1 MDRNK
6 EIFEESKKYM
16 PGGVNSPVR
25 SFGSVGIN
33 PPVIKSG
40 KGAMIKDENGNEYI
54 DFVLAWGPM
63 ILGHCDEDVV
73 EAIKKTSEESIAF
86 GASTK
91 LELDLAKLLCET
103 LDNVDMIRMVN
114 SGTEATMSAVKLA
127 RGYTKK
133 DKIIKF
139 AGCYHGHF
147 DGFLIE
153 AGSGVLT
160 EGIPGCLGVPE
171 ESIKNTLIGIY
182 NDEKQVEE
190 LFEKY
195 GNDIAGIIIEPVA
208 GNMGV
213 VKCDPKFM
221 RKLRE
226 LCDKYGAL
234 LIFDEVMCGFRVA
247 YKGAQTLFDVK
258 PDLVTYAKI
267 MGGGL
272 PCGAYGGRR
281 EIMENLSP
289 LGGVY
294 QAGTMS
300 GNPIVMSAG
309 LATVKKL
316 YENPSY
322 YNHIEK
328 IGSKLEKGV
337 LEIAKK
343 KGLGLVV
350 NRQGGMMTLFF
361 TDLKEV
367 KCYDDVKTC
376 DGERFKRYFL
386 HMLNKGFNIPP
397 SQFEAMFLSVKH
409 TEEHIKSFKS
419 MLIFRYIFKKRLNL
433 IGSFITNLIY
443 LYVFVLEIFFL
454 IKIFIYL

>member
-25 SFGSVGIN
+25 SFGSVEIN

-91 LELDLAKLLCET
+91 LELDLAKILCET

-226 LCDKYGAL
+226 LCDKYEAL

-322 YNHIEK
+322 YDHIEK
-328 IGSKLEKGV
+328 IGSKLEKGII
-337 LEIAKK
+337 EIAKK

-409 TEEHIKSFKS
+409 TEEHIDKFLEAFESFE
-419 MLIFRYIFKKRLNL
+419 
-433 IGSFITNLIY
+433 G
-443 LYVFVLEIFFL
+443 
-454 IKIFIYL
+454 

>member
-409 TEEHIKSFKS
+409 TEEHIDKF
-419 MLIFRYIFKKRLNL
+419 
-433 IGSFITNLIY
+433 
-443 LYVFVLEIFFL
+443 LEAFESL
-454 IKIFIYL
+454 EG

>member
-281 EIMENLSP
+281 EVMENLSP

-322 YNHIEK
+322 YDHIEK

-409 TEEHIKSFKS
+409 TEEHIEKFLEAFESFE
-419 MLIFRYIFKKRLNL
+419 
-433 IGSFITNLIY
+433 G
-443 LYVFVLEIFFL
+443 
-454 IKIFIYL
+454 

>member
-171 ESIKNTLIGIY
+171 KSIKNTLIGIY

-322 YNHIEK
+322 YDHIEK

-343 KGLGLVV
+343 KGIGLVV

-361 TDLKEV
+361 TDLEEV

-409 TEEHIKSFKS
+409 TEEHIDKFLEAFESFE
-419 MLIFRYIFKKRLNL
+419 
-433 IGSFITNLIY
+433 G
-443 LYVFVLEIFFL
+443 
-454 IKIFIYL
+454 

>member
-91 LELDLAKLLCET
+91 LELDLAKILCET

-226 LCDKYGAL
+226 LCDKYEAL

-322 YNHIEK
+322 YDHIEK
-328 IGSKLEKGV
+328 GII
-337 LEIAKK
+337 EIAKK

-409 TEEHIKSFKS
+409 TEEHIDKFLEAFESFE
-419 MLIFRYIFKKRLNL
+419 
-433 IGSFITNLIY
+433 G
-443 LYVFVLEIFFL
+443 
-454 IKIFIYL
+454 

>member
-1 MDRNK
+1 MNMDRNK

-33 PPVIKSG
+33 PPIIKSG

-328 IGSKLEKGV
+328 IGSKLETGV

-343 KGLGLVV
+343 KGIGLVV

-409 TEEHIKSFKS
+409 TEEHIDKFLEAFESFE
-419 MLIFRYIFKKRLNL
+419 
-433 IGSFITNLIY
+433 G
-443 LYVFVLEIFFL
+443 
-454 IKIFIYL
+454 

>member
-1 MDRNK
+1 MNMDRNK

-195 GNDIAGIIIEPVA
+195 RNDIAGIIIEPVA

-322 YNHIEK
+322 YDHIEK

-409 TEEHIKSFKS
+409 TEEHIDKFLEAFESFE
-419 MLIFRYIFKKRLNL
+419 
-433 IGSFITNLIY
+433 G
-443 LYVFVLEIFFL
+443 
-454 IKIFIYL
+454 

>member
-1 MDRNK
+1 MNMDRNK

-73 EAIKKTSEESIAF
+73 EAIKKTSEKSIAF

-322 YNHIEK
+322 YDHIEK

-343 KGLGLVV
+343 KGIGLVV

-361 TDLKEV
+361 TDLEEV

-409 TEEHIKSFKS
+409 TEEHIDKFLEAFESFE
-419 MLIFRYIFKKRLNL
+419 
-433 IGSFITNLIY
+433 G
-443 LYVFVLEIFFL
+443 
-454 IKIFIYL
+454 

>member
-1 MDRNK
+1 MNMDRNK

-322 YNHIEK
+322 YDHIEK

-409 TEEHIKSFKS
+409 AEEHIDKFLEAFESFE
-419 MLIFRYIFKKRLNL
+419 
-433 IGSFITNLIY
+433 G
-443 LYVFVLEIFFL
+443 
-454 IKIFIYL
+454 

>member
-1 MDRNK
+1 MSNR

-409 TEEHIKSFKS
+409 TEEHIDKFLEAFESFE
-419 MLIFRYIFKKRLNL
+419 
-433 IGSFITNLIY
+433 G
-443 LYVFVLEIFFL
+443 
-454 IKIFIYL
+454 

>member
-1 MDRNK
+1 MNMDRNK

-91 LELDLAKLLCET
+91 LELDLAKILCET

-322 YNHIEK
+322 YDHIEK
-328 IGSKLEKGV
+328 IGSKLEKGII
-337 LEIAKK
+337 EIAKK

-409 TEEHIKSFKS
+409 TEEHIDKFLEAFESFE
-419 MLIFRYIFKKRLNL
+419 
-433 IGSFITNLIY
+433 G
-443 LYVFVLEIFFL
+443 
-454 IKIFIYL
+454 

>member
-1 MDRNK
+1 MNMDRNK

-114 SGTEATMSAVKLA
+114 SGTEATMSTVKLA

-213 VKCDPKFM
+213 VKCNPKFM

-309 LATVKKL
+309 LATIKKL

-322 YNHIEK
+322 YDHIEK

-409 TEEHIKSFKS
+409 TEEHIDKFLEAFESFE
-419 MLIFRYIFKKRLNL
+419 
-433 IGSFITNLIY
+433 G
-443 LYVFVLEIFFL
+443 
-454 IKIFIYL
+454 

>member
-25 SFGSVGIN
+25 SFGSVGTN

-409 TEEHIKSFKS
+409 TEEHIDKFLEAFESFE
-419 MLIFRYIFKKRLNL
+419 
-433 IGSFITNLIY
+433 G
-443 LYVFVLEIFFL
+443 
-454 IKIFIYL
+454 